1 MKKKKAVLSAL
12 GPMAAA
18 LLFGMAVA
26 ETPAAPAPSTAAA
39 PGSLTQNVGLYP
51 NDFGP
56 GEIDVSDYTPQMKK
70 NYKVFAFKCA
80 ACHTIARPINSQF
93 IELNAEEQAAL
104 KKEAPVLFT
113 DKRIGLVEDKIWNR
127 YVKRMMSKPGCPVKG
142 EDGKQIWEFL
152 VFDSKL
158 RKTGTNTKAW
168 IEHRT
173 KLVADFKRDYLEA
186 YEKVF
191 EGEVESKPEDKKH
204 EAKEEKSEKH
214 EKETKGEAK

>member
-1 MKKKKAVLSAL
+1 MKTKAMLSAL
-12 GPMAAA
+12 APLAVA

-26 ETPAAPAPSTAAA
+26 QTAPAPGAA
-39 PGSLTQNVGLYP
+39 PEPASLTQNTGLYP

-56 GEIDVSDYTPQMKK
+56 AEIDVSEYPPQMKK
-70 NYKVFAFKCA
+70 DYKVFAFKCA

-104 KKEAPVLFT
+104 KKEAPIMFT
-113 DKRIGLVEDKIWNR
+113 DKRMGLIEEKIWNR
-127 YVKRMMSKPGCPVKG
+127 YVKRMMSKPGCPVKPD
-142 EDGKQIWEFL
+142 DGKQIWEFL

-158 RKTGTNTKAW
+158 RKTGPNTKAW

-173 KLVADFKRDYLEA
+173 KLVDDFKKDYPEA

-191 EGEVESKPEDKKH
+191 EAEAPH
-204 EAKEEKSEKH
+204 EKAKEKT
-214 EKETKGEAK
+214 EKEGKGEKQEKQTKGETK